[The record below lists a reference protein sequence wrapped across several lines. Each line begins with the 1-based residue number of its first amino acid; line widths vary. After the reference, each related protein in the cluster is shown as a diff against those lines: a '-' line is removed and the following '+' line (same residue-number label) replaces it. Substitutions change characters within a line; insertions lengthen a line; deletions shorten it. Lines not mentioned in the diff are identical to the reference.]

1 MLGRIVI
8 VVSLVVMLCVCVC
21 VYSNIPG
28 IICVTAPVLLRVN
41 LCLLYTFRLP
51 AFKGGNK
58 CPTVARP
65 GGNKDSS
72 STNGNQVSNLN
83 KTRVQ
88 GQSLADRQRSE
99 SAQNNNNSLPNST
112 GKFWKNTLF

>member
-1 MLGRIVI
+1 M
-8 VVSLVVMLCVCVC
+8 
-21 VYSNIPG
+21 VY
-28 IICVTAPVLLRVN
+28 
-41 LCLLYTFRLP
+41 RLP
-51 AFKGGNK
+51 AFKGGSK

-72 STNGNQVSNLN
+72 TTNANQVSNFN

-112 GKFWKNTLF
+112 GTGKATLNIVNENVFSVESVPSM